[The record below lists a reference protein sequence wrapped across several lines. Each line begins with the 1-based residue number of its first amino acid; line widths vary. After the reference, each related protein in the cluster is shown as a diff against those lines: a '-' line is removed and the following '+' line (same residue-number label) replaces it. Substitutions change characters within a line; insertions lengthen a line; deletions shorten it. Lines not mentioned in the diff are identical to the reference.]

1 MLLTLNRFLD
11 LVILLASR
19 EKGSKM
25 PQNHFACQRMAEI
38 RRFSFLCKILNSTG
52 RLCLIY
58 GYIFVGKYD
67 IQLLSA
73 FESNL
78 KSKVEGIFKKLW
90 LASWSGSLFT

>member
-1 MLLTLNRFLD
+1 
-11 LVILLASR
+11 
-19 EKGSKM
+19 M

-52 RLCLIY
+52 RLCLLY

-73 FESNL
+73 FQSNL
-78 KSKVEGIFKKLW
+78 KSKVEGTFNKLW
-90 LASWSGSLFT
+90 LASWPFYLGLPKLGQKWDFFIKVRTFSI